1 MATKFKDLKHKA
13 SPERMEREGREAL
26 AEFEEMESIRM
37 GFLRASRKTTQVE
50 LAEQMQVP
58 QSSISRLE
66 KQNDC
71 HLSTLRKYV
80 TALGGRLEMRAVFPD
95 KIIELDSLMMEGN
108 SR

>member
-1 MATKFKDLKHKA
+1 
-13 SPERMEREGREAL
+13 MEREGREAL

-66 KQNDC
+66 NR
-71 HLSTLRKYV
+71 T
-80 TALGGRLEMRAVFPD
+80 TAA
-95 KIIELDSLMMEGN
+95 
-108 SR
+108 